1 MWQDLDFHLIHF
13 LYYPFNYPYVWL
25 PVVFWLG
32 AMAGSFLNVCVS
44 RMPKGRSILWPK
56 SHCHRCYQPIR
67 GKDNIPIVSFLT
79 LRGRCRR
86 CGLRFSA
93 GYFGVELFMATA
105 FAGLWL
111 YDVAWNVRAIGSSG
125 ERFYMQARGSDLAW
139 VWLYHAVL
147 LFVLTGASLMDWA
160 EARVPHRFLAPALA
174 TGIVG
179 ASLGPWPW
187 PGPLPPRYVNAADL
201 AWRDLP
207 QGMQLLPPWRP
218 LPSWLPGES
227 PELGLVTSLLGAGA
241 ALVALFAAN
250 GLLHLT
256 IRSAPVN
263 PSAIHC
269 GAAIG
274 SYLGWQA
281 TLIHLLFAAVFL
293 ALVFLLRGKRG
304 KQYDRRLPVV
314 AALCCAAALVF
325 LGWPWILSLEAAFR
339 HSL

>member
-32 AMAGSFLNVCVS
+32 AIAGSFLNVCIS

-56 SHCHRCYQPIR
+56 SHCHNCYQPIR

-79 LRGRCRR
+79 LLGRCRR

-125 ERFYMQARGSDLAW
+125 ERLYMQARGSDLAC

-147 LFVLTGASLMDWA
+147 LFVLTGAALMDWA
-160 EARVPHRFLAPALA
+160 DGPVPQRFLAPALA

-179 ASLGPWPW
+179 ATLGPWPW
-187 PGPLPPRYVNAADL
+187 PGPLPPRYVNPADL
-201 AWRDLP
+201 TWRDLP

-227 PELGLVTSLLGAGA
+227 PELGLVTSLLGAVVALA
-241 ALVALFAAN
+241 ALYAAN
-250 GLLHLT
+250 GLFQLT
-256 IRSAPVN
+256 IRSMPVSL
-263 PSAIHC
+263 SAIHC
-269 GAAIG
+269 GTAIG
-274 SYLGWQA
+274 IYFGWQA
-281 TLIHLLFAAVFL
+281 TVIHLLFAGVLLGLF
-293 ALVFLLRGKRG
+293 FPLRGRIG
-304 KQYDRRLPVV
+304 RRPGRRLPVV
-314 AALCCAAALVF
+314 ASLCFAAGLVF
-325 LGWPWILSLEAAFR
+325 LAWPWILWVEATFR
-339 HSL
+339 RYL